1 MLPFVGFQEFRKCGV
16 SFCDAAN
23 GGASR
28 ISAAK
33 VNIRCYT
40 VVTKALKT
48 KSLIDNTTANLQ
60 LFNKNTAIS
69 TLRNPIM

>member
-1 MLPFVGFQEFRKCGV
+1 MLSFVGFHEFRKCDVSRLVTPPGV
-16 SFCDAAN
+16 
-23 GGASR
+23 ASS

-40 VVTKALKT
+40 VVTKALKI
-48 KSLIDNTTANLQ
+48 KSLIDITTANLQ

-69 TLRNPIM
+69 TLRTPIM

>member
-1 MLPFVGFQEFRKCGV
+1 MLPFVGFHEFRKCGV
-16 SFCDAAN
+16 CRFCDAAN

-40 VVTKALKT
+40 VVTKALKI
-48 KSLIDNTTANLQ
+48 KSLIDITTANLQ
-60 LFNKNTAIS
+60 LFIKNNA
-69 TLRNPIM
+69 